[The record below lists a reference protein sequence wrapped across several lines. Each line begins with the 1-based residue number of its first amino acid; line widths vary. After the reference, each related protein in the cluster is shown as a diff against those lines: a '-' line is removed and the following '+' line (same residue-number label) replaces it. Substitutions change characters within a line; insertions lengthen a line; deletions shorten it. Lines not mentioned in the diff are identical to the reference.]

1 MKSYLISPMLIS
13 KPSTTYSTGNPK
25 NVSNKKAL
33 IMPTAFSPMSGPEWP
48 HKKKKDLGKCLNF
61 ID

>member
-1 MKSYLISPMLIS
+1 MLIS

-48 HKKKKDLGKCLNF
+48 HKKKKRFRKVSKLHRL
-61 ID
+61 IT